1 MALLD
6 EKTIEEMRKPI
17 HQLEPVWAAKLH
29 KLLSKT
35 SITILA
41 GLAIQNGWHTKEF
54 LLADWSVSCA
64 TIVYIAFSL
73 ANSVGSEIAAHE
85 AEFTNNMSM
94 LKTRSQLVVAK
105 LSPSSSEE
113 RVEER
118 VEESS
123 LQEDNR
129 ADDSVKVVNPVHSML
144 DDVVRDG
151 KVICI
156 TSGSQSEIDRVVCGL
171 FKAGQAIKPYERLV
185 IMSRRSIET
194 RGNAYGPMEQEVPD
208 RFYSRAV
215 EPPAEY
221 LWPNQ
226 TDSSR
231 VFVVLDV
238 LQSRLKM
245 YRSFIKHCRKLD
257 ATIVVACCD
266 KMVSTSVLCRSYVD
280 VFGILRSAS
289 IFLDGLPEDTKAI
302 MDIRSTLVER
312 DGDGVFVT
320 KLYEDACRHR
330 FVSGASF

>member
-1 MALLD
+1 
-6 EKTIEEMRKPI
+6 
-17 HQLEPVWAAKLH
+17 VWAAKLH

-41 GLAIQNGWHTKEF
+41 GLATQHDWHTKEF
-54 LLADWSVSCA
+54 LLADWSISCA

-94 LKTRSQLVVAK
+94 LKARSQLVVAK

-113 RVEER
+113 RADSSTPSQEEDGDVR
-118 VEESS
+118 
-123 LQEDNR
+123 
-129 ADDSVKVVNPVHSML
+129 VVNPVHSML

-156 TSGSQSEIDRVVCGL
+156 TSGSQPEIDRVVCGL
-171 FKAGQAIKPYERLV
+171 FKAGQAIKPYDRLV
-185 IMSRRSIET
+185 IMSRRSIES
-194 RGNAYGPMEQEVPD
+194 RGNAYSQMEQEVPD
-208 RFYSRAV
+208 RFYSYSM

-221 LWPNQ
+221 LWPKQ

-231 VFVVLDV
+231 IFVVLDV
-238 LQSRLKM
+238 LQSRLKV
-245 YRSFIKHCRKLD
+245 YRSFIKHCRKID
-257 ATIVVACCD
+257 ATIVIACCD

-280 VFGILRSAS
+280 VFGMLRSAS